1 MDFVSGLPKRKRGRG
16 VVWIIVDRL
25 TKSTLFLLM
34 KTTDS
39 VNKLA
44 KLYVNGMVRLHGVP
58 ISIFLDRD
66 PRFTSRLWPNV
77 QQALRT
83 RLNLSTTYHPQTDGQ
98 SERTI
103 HVLEDL
109 LMACILEIGSNW
121 EDHLPLV
128 EFTYN
133 NNN

>member
-58 ISIFLDRD
+58 ISIFFDRD

-109 LMACILEIGSNW
+109 LMACILEISSNW

>member
-66 PRFTSRLWPNV
+66 PRFTSQLWPNV